1 MSQAPLLHLLKDGS
15 NGEGPQQDRPVNT
28 GPNYAFGLSL
38 DGAPQIAEDLF
49 VGRERELAQ
58 MQELLSP
65 ATRTQN
71 VVAVSGLGG
80 MGKTQLC
87 IHYAELHRETYSSIF
102 WLNAKD
108 ESTLK
113 AGIVNLVMRVADGS
127 SSPRASHLNPDE
139 AVKWFQSWLSK
150 SGNSR
155 WLVIFDNYDDPD
167 VPGMRSATG
176 YDLRRFFPPRQQ
188 GFILIT
194 TRVTRLS
201 FATQLK
207 LRKLEEPRESLM
219 ILANRS
225 GRKTESGKW
234 S

>member
-1 MSQAPLLHLLKDGS
+1 MSASSEPGPLAFHNQGHALYIAGNQTAQGNINYYY
-15 NGEGPQQDRPVNT
+15 NGEGSQQGRPVNT
-28 GPNYAFGLSL
+28 GSNYAFGLSL
-38 DGAPQIAEDLF
+38 DGAPQIADDLF
-49 VGRERELAQ
+49 VGRERELVQ

-87 IHYAELHRETYSSIF
+87 IHYAKLHRETYSSIF
-102 WLNAKD
+102 WLSAKD

-127 SSPRASHLNPDE
+127 SSPCASHLGNQDE
-139 AVKWFQSWLSK
+139 DVKWFLSWLSK
-150 SGNSR
+150 SENSR
-155 WLVIFDNYDDPD
+155 WLLIFDNYDDPD

-194 TRVTRLS
+194 TRVTRLN
-201 FATQLK
+201 FAT
-207 LRKLEEPRESLM
+207 
-219 ILANRS
+219 
-225 GRKTESGKW
+225 
-234 S
+234 